1 MVSAGMQNGS
11 AAVGNSFAVPSKAKY
26 RVTRWLQ
33 NCTLQYVLREEN
45 MSTSHLH
52 YKYSQ
57 SVYKKYPNMQSIKCP
72 STDNWLIKCDI
83 GQFNSVL
90 FNYLEWG
97 NGPCCNI
104 KKVHQHF
111 EMPTISK
118 IHTGRKCFDGCQ
130 ELWEEGNRGYANI
143 TAIWIM
149 KWSFVTNPLYRIHNA
164 GCTTELLRKTSL
176 NKMTH

>member
-11 AAVGNSFAVPSKAKY
+11 AAVGNSFAVLSKAKY

-45 MSTSHLH
+45 MSTSHLY

-57 SVYKKYPNMQSIKCP
+57 SVYKKYSNMQPIKCP

-83 GQFNSVL
+83 GQFNTVL

-97 NGPCCNI
+97 NGPCCNM
-104 KKVHQHF
+104 KKLYQHF

-118 IHTGRKCFDGCQ
+118 IHTGRKWIDGCQ
-130 ELWEEGNRGYANI
+130 ELWEEGNRGYAN
-143 TAIWIM
+143 TY
-149 KWSFVTNPLYRIHNA
+149 SNLGNERVFVTNPLHGIHNA
-164 GCTTELLRKTSL
+164 GSTTELLKKKKLTE
-176 NKMTH
+176 